1 MLSVFVLSVA
11 VVIMLMQWGQM
22 SYLLISNPGISPSII
37 TMLYSMGLSRR
48 MHGECMRREQSR
60 LLNLFVCILAAESMG
75 GSKDL

>member
-22 SYLLISNPGISPSII
+22 SYLMISNPGISPSII

-60 LLNLFVCILAAESMG
+60 RLFVCILAAQPESMG